1 MKRCLPVLMLTLAAW
16 AVGGSSAAASTAC
29 PTTLVP
35 GSSIALPTARASG
48 TLCLS
53 PGPFRGPGASAA
65 QTGEAALQAPQSLK
79 VGLNGGLTGWGPA
92 AGETIRDSTGVRY
105 ARLNPLQEGSWS
117 AARELVGEGITP
129 LVIYDPNLTEMA
141 PAAVAAGVQSFV
153 PLMRELGLTEI
164 ELGNEVYFHGSTP
177 PEYAAQYAAAH
188 EALAGDGITLIAD
201 AWTDTP
207 LPDGEWSQW
216 ERGGGWCVLLVQAL
230 GYVPDAWSFHPY
242 GPMSADGF
250 GSGEHR
256 SGWSTVPRML
266 DYMRTEQIY
275 APLNITEVGQPTY
288 EGTDGNTAVS
298 EAEQASDVTQYL
310 TQAAEWGLASIYLY
324 EGIDTPEG
332 GYGLYA
338 WPLRAKPS
346 AAAFAQTLARL
357 RSTPGS

>member
-1 MKRCLPVLMLTLAAW
+1 MKRCLPVLISTLAAL
-16 AVGGSSAAASTAC
+16 AGTTSSAAASTPC
-29 PTTLVP
+29 STTLIP
-35 GSSIALPTARASG
+35 GSSIALPTARANG

-53 PGPFRGPGASAA
+53 PGRYSGPAAGAA
-65 QTGEAALQAPQSLK
+65 QTEEPASQSPQSLK

-92 AGETIRDSTGVRY
+92 AGETIRDSTGVLY
-105 ARLNPLQEGSWS
+105 ARLNPLEEGSWS

-129 LVIYDPNLTEMA
+129 LVIYDPELTGMS
-141 PAAVAAGVQSFV
+141 PAAVAEGVRSFV
-153 PLMRELGLTEI
+153 PLMRELGLTEV
-164 ELGNEVYFHGSTP
+164 ELGNEVYLHGSTP

-201 AWTDTP
+201 ASTDTL

-216 ERGGGWCVLLVQAL
+216 ERGGGWCVLLVQEL

-256 SGWSTVPRML
+256 PGWATVPRML
-266 DYMRTEQIY
+266 AYMRADRIY

-288 EGTDGNTAVS
+288 EGTDGNAAVS
-298 EAEQASDVTQYL
+298 EAEQAADVTQYL
-310 TQAAEWGLASIYLY
+310 AQAAEWGLASIYLY

-346 AAAFAQTLARL
+346 AAAFAQTLAGL
-357 RSTPGS
+357 RSTPSS